1 MAVQELIGRLAK
13 DHWLTEKEY
22 EMLLTC
28 RFPEVSRQLRVLADR
43 ERRRVW
49 GTRVFLR
56 GVVEVSSICENDCL
70 LCPRRKSSALCE
82 RYRLRPREI
91 LDLCDESWVQEL
103 DTVVLRTGY
112 DTFYTDRMLCALLD
126 KLRLRLPGCAL
137 TLAMGERRRN
147 SYEALYNSGADR
159 YLLLEETTDRER
171 YEQLHPA
178 PMSWNRRLH
187 CLSVLKDIGYQT
199 GCGFL
204 VGVPGQTAAEL
215 ARELKFLE
223 DFQPHSVDLVQLNTD
238 DALTDDL
245 ISIVRLMLPEAR
257 ITAPDNRVG
266 AVLAGANVLSLSLT
280 QEQES
285 APRCGGCRA
294 VTPATPQSIA
304 RLARAMSDIG
314 FEIDRG
320 PGDRNG

>member
-1 MAVQELIGRLAK
+1 MQELIGRLAK

-28 RFPEVSRQLRVLADR
+28 RFPEVSRQLRILADR

-147 SYEALYNSGADR
+147 SSEALYNSGADR

-171 YEQLHPA
+171 YEKALLEFFQEF
-178 PMSWNRRLH
+178 
-187 CLSVLKDIGYQT
+187 D
-199 GCGFL
+199 
-204 VGVPGQTAAEL
+204 GQ
-215 ARELKFLE
+215 
-223 DFQPHSVDLVQLNTD
+223 
-238 DALTDDL
+238 
-245 ISIVRLMLPEAR
+245 
-257 ITAPDNRVG
+257 
-266 AVLAGANVLSLSLT
+266 
-280 QEQES
+280 
-285 APRCGGCRA
+285 
-294 VTPATPQSIA
+294 
-304 RLARAMSDIG
+304 
-314 FEIDRG
+314 
-320 PGDRNG
+320 

>member
-1 MAVQELIGRLAK
+1 MQELIERLAR

-43 ERRRVW
+43 ERRRFW
-49 GTRVFLR
+49 GTGVLLR

-70 LCPRRKSSALCE
+70 LCPRRKSAAHCE

-91 LDLCDESWVQEL
+91 LELCDEGYLPEM
-103 DTVVLRTGY
+103 DTIVLRTGY
-112 DTFYTDRMLCALLD
+112 DTFYTDHMLCSLLD
-126 KLRLRLPGCAL
+126 KLRLRFPDCTL

-159 YLLLEETTDRER
+159 YVLLEETTNRER
-171 YEQLHPA
+171 YEHFHPA

-187 CLSVLKDIGYQT
+187 CLSVLKDVGYQT

-204 VGVPGQTAAEL
+204 VGIPGQTAAEL

-223 DFQPHSVDLVQLNTD
+223 DFQPHSVDLVPVLSE
-238 DALTDDL
+238 DALMDDL
-245 ISIVRLMLPEAR
+245 ISIVRLMLPEAL
-257 ITAPDNRVG
+257 ITAPENRAG
-266 AVLAGANVLSLSLT
+266 AVLAGANVLALSLT
-280 QEQES
+280 EEQES
-285 APRCGGCRA
+285 TPRCGGSRA
-294 VTPATPQSIA
+294 VTPATPQSLA
-304 RLARAMSDIG
+304 RLAREMSDIG
-314 FEIDRG
+314 FELTRQN
-320 PGDRNG
+320 RNG